1 MLGIVKTV
9 FRVGLITA
17 ACAGTAAFLAGEDRV
32 EAIVGQAQNTIR
44 SAIDDHIDDPVALR
58 NQLRELEREYPDRI
72 GQVRADLAELNEQIR
87 QLERDQAVSERVVS
101 LADEDLSSMRG
112 LIDEAEAAR
121 IEKTAYLGGGAVQ
134 NVVSIR
140 FENRL
145 MTLDQAHKRAQQIG
159 QTRVAYAN
167 RAADA
172 AHDLV
177 YLQQQAESLTELLTD
192 LETEQAQF
200 QSQLWQLDRQV
211 DAIARNEKLIGMLEE
226 RRQSIEEMSRYE
238 CVSLDQM
245 VARLNEV
252 KARQQAELETLTGT
266 QARVDY
272 EGLAKMQLDSESGL
286 VGSAVDSAPAESL
299 VFRGEALARER

>member
-32 EAIVGQAQNTIR
+32 EAIVGQAQSTIR

-58 NQLRELEREYPDRI
+58 NQLRELEREYPDKI

-87 QLERDQAVSERVVS
+87 QLEREQAVSERVVG
-101 LADEDLSSMRG
+101 LADEDLVAMRG
-112 LIDEAEAAR
+112 LIGEAEQAQV
-121 IEKTAYLGGGAVQ
+121 EKTAYLGSGGAVQ

-140 FENRL
+140 FDSRL
-145 MTLDQAHKRAQQIG
+145 LTLDQAHQKAQQIG

-172 AHDLV
+172 SHDLV
-177 YLQQQAESLTELLTD
+177 YLRQQSERLSELLGQ
-192 LETEQAQF
+192 LETEQSQF
-200 QSQLWQLDRQV
+200 QGQLWQLDRQV
-211 DAIARNEKLIGMLEE
+211 DAIARNEKLIDMLEK
-226 RRQSIEEMSRYE
+226 RRKSIEAMSRYE

-245 VARLNEV
+245 VGKLNEV
-252 KARQQAELETLTGT
+252 RARQQAELETLTGT
-266 QARVDY
+266 QSRTDY
-272 EGLAKMQLDSESGL
+272 EDIAKMQLETGMPSSADVSGAEGL
-286 VGSAVDSAPAESL
+286 VYRSGAE
-299 VFRGEALARER
+299 ARVR